1 MEVFF
6 GQLIFNYNLLADYG
20 RELTKLINIG
30 QSNAAKLNGVVT
42 KLETIE
48 GIVKDQKEQIE
59 EIMSILK
66 DREMITTEIKMKGK
80 VKKDQRT
87 DNFYWVNILFLLF
100 YTLFIF
106 AYNYLNYRMLL
117 KKLLTN
123 FSMSINN
130 SLSNS

>member
-1 MEVFF
+1 
-6 GQLIFNYNLLADYG
+6 
-20 RELTKLINIG
+20 
-30 QSNAAKLNGVVT
+30 
-42 KLETIE
+42 LETIE

-80 VKKDQRT
+80 AKKDQRT
-87 DNFYWVNILFLLF
+87 DNFYRVNILFLLF

-106 AYNYLNYRMLL
+106 AYNYLNYRMLS

>member
-1 MEVFF
+1 M
-6 GQLIFNYNLLADYG
+6 
-20 RELTKLINIG
+20 
-30 QSNAAKLNGVVT
+30 
-42 KLETIE
+42 IE

-66 DREMITTEIKMKGK
+66 DCEMITTEIKTKGK
-80 VKKDQRT
+80 AKKDQRT
-87 DNFYWVNILFLLF
+87 DNFYQVNILFLLF

-106 AYNYLNYRMLL
+106 AYNYLNYRMLS

>member
-1 MEVFF
+1 M
-6 GQLIFNYNLLADYG
+6 
-20 RELTKLINIG
+20 
-30 QSNAAKLNGVVT
+30 
-42 KLETIE
+42 ETIE

-80 VKKDQRT
+80 AKKDQRT
-87 DNFYWVNILFLLF
+87 DNFYRVNILFLLF

>member
-1 MEVFF
+1 MEVSF

-30 QSNAAKLNGVVT
+30 QSNATKLNGIVT

-66 DREMITTEIKMKGK
+66 DREMITT
-80 VKKDQRT
+80 
-87 DNFYWVNILFLLF
+87 
-100 YTLFIF
+100 
-106 AYNYLNYRMLL
+106 
-117 KKLLTN
+117 KLR
-123 FSMSINN
+123 
-130 SLSNS
+130 

>member
-20 RELTKLINIG
+20 RELTKLIKIG
-30 QSNAAKLNGVVT
+30 QSNAVKLNGIVT

-48 GIVKDQKEQIE
+48 GIVKNQKEQIE

-80 VKKDQRT
+80 AKKDH
-87 DNFYWVNILFLLF
+87 NFYQVNILFLLF
-100 YTLFIF
+100 YILFIF
-106 AYNYLNYRMLL
+106 AYNYLNYRMLS

-123 FSMSINN
+123 FSISINN
-130 SLSNS
+130 FLSNS